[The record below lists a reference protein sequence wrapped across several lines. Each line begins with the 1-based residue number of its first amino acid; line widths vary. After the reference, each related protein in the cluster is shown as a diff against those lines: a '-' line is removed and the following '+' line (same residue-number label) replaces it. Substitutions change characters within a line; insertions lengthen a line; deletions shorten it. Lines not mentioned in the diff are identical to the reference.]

1 MSATVDV
8 AIRFGYPANGYHGV
22 QIQPDVRTVQA
33 ELERALR
40 RRSWLGRNEHIALSS
55 RTDAGVRV
63 VMNGARLRLA
73 EDIWAT
79 VGPNR
84 MRHALQEGT
93 PADLHVHDLMLAP
106 EGWRPR
112 YASHRT
118 YRYRME
124 MLEHWTSIP
133 LQDQTFERILMM
145 FEGRHDFTNFARLEE
160 GNDPIRRVLHCRP
173 WVANGRIVGFEIR
186 GEAFL
191 WNMIRR
197 IAPQWTAS
205 CATDGRR
212 RTFIGR
218 FIGLMTPSTWAL
230 RMQAPFS
237 FGMSRG
243 RICHRCPPTR
253 SSCSARM
260 AQRLGNLGACVR
272 SGTRPP
278 CHRCVGGSP
287 SGMIRWIETSSP
299 SLRWK
304 ASRRKS
310 PAMISMTSTCRERS
324 GMRTATSVDRPS
336 WWSVAR
342 NAVAPPKETP
352 SRTNP
357 LTRIGSGWVVA
368 SSVDG

>member
-8 AIRFGYPANGYHGV
+8 AIRFGYLADGYHGV

-84 MRHALQEGT
+84 MRLALQEGT
-93 PADLHVHDLMLAP
+93 AADLHVHDLMLAP

-197 IAPQWTAS
+197 IAA
-205 CATDGRR
+205 A
-212 RTFIGR
+212 
-218 FIGLMTPSTWAL
+218 
-230 RMQAPFS
+230 
-237 FGMSRG
+237 
-243 RICHRCPPTR
+243 
-253 SSCSARM
+253 
-260 AQRLGNLGACVR
+260 
-272 SGTRPP
+272 
-278 CHRCVGGSP
+278 
-287 SGMIRWIETSSP
+287 
-299 SLRWK
+299 
-304 ASRRKS
+304 
-310 PAMISMTSTCRERS
+310 
-324 GMRTATSVDRPS
+324 
-336 WWSVAR
+336 
-342 NAVAPPKETP
+342 
-352 SRTNP
+352 
-357 LTRIGSGWVVA
+357 
-368 SSVDG
+368 VDGILRHRWSEAHVHRALHRPHDAVDMGVADAGPLLLWGVTWPDLPQMSTDPKLLFSSNGTEAWQPWRLRAERELDLLVIDAWADLHPA

>member
-1 MSATVDV
+1 MWPSGSYLAD
-8 AIRFGYPANGYHGV
+8 GYHGV

-173 WVANGRIVGFEIR
+173 WEANGRIVGFEIR

-197 IAPQWTAS
+197 IASTAV
-205 CATDGRR
+205 DGILRHR
-212 RTFIGR
+212 WSEAHVHR
-218 FIGLMTPSTWAL
+218 AL
-230 RMQAPFS
+230 HRPHDAVDMGVADAGPFS

-260 AQRLGNLGACVR
+260 AQRLGNLGACAERELDLLVIDAWADL
-272 SGTRPP
+272 
-278 CHRCVGGSP
+278 H
-287 SGMIRWIETSSP
+287 
-299 SLRWK
+299 
-304 ASRRKS
+304 
-310 PAMISMTSTCRERS
+310 PA
-324 GMRTATSVDRPS
+324 
-336 WWSVAR
+336 
-342 NAVAPPKETP
+342 
-352 SRTNP
+352 
-357 LTRIGSGWVVA
+357 
-368 SSVDG
+368 